1 MNNFNINKMESDPIL
16 QQASMRF
23 GNKTM
28 SPSKAFSILMRSVY
42 TWMTLALVITA
53 FTALYM
59 TKNLALMQTLVGSS
73 FGVWGL
79 LIAQIAVVIIL
90 SARIQKMS
98 FSTAGLLFALYSIL
112 TGVTLSS
119 IFMVFTASS
128 IASTFFITAGTFGAM
143 SAIGYFTKKDL
154 TGMGK
159 FLMMA
164 LIGLI
169 IASVVNMFMQS
180 TMLMWITSYVGV
192 LLFVGLTAYDTQKI
206 KQMLMMHG
214 NEVNEGTQKLA
225 LLGSLTLYLDFIN
238 LFLYLLQFMGSRDE

>member
-1 MNNFNINKMESDPIL
+1 MNNFNINKVDSDPIL
-16 QQASMRF
+16 QQASIKF
-23 GNKTM
+23 GTNTM
-28 SPSKAFSILMRSVY
+28 SASKAFSVLMRNVY

-79 LIAQIAVVIIL
+79 FIAQVAVVIIL
-90 SARIQKMS
+90 SARINKMS
-98 FSTAGLLFALYSIL
+98 FTTAGLLFALYSML

-143 SAIGYFTKKDL
+143 SAVGYFTKKDL
-154 TGMGK
+154 TSMGK

-206 KQMLMMHG
+206 KQMLLMHG
-214 NEVNEGTQKLA
+214 NEVNDGTMKLA

-238 LFLYLLQFMGSRDE
+238 LFLYLLQIMGSRDE

>member
-169 IASVVNMFMQS
+169 IASVVNLFMQS

-206 KQMLMMHG
+206 KHMLMMHG

>member
-1 MNNFNINKMESDPIL
+1 MNKFDMNKMDIDPVL
-16 QQASMRF
+16 QQASINY
-23 GNKTM
+23 GTQ
-28 SPSKAFSILMRSVY
+28 SKSDSRAFSVLMRNVY

-59 TKNLALMQTLVGSS
+59 SKNLALMTSIFESS

-79 LIAQIAVVIIL
+79 FIAQIVVVMIL
-90 SARIQKMS
+90 SGRIHKMS
-98 FSTAGLLFALYSIL
+98 FMTAGCLFAVYSIL
-112 TGVTLSS
+112 TGVTISS

-143 SAIGYFTKKDL
+143 SAFGYLTKKDL

-169 IASVVNMFMQS
+169 IASVANIFMHS
-180 TMLMWITSYVGV
+180 SMLMWITSFVGV

-206 KQMLMMHG
+206 KQMLMVHG
-214 NEVNEGTQKLA
+214 TDLSDGPMKLA

-238 LFLYLLQFMGSRDE
+238 LFLYLLQFMGRRE

>member
-1 MNNFNINKMESDPIL
+1 MNKFDINRMEADPVL
-16 QQASMRF
+16 QQASMKF
-23 GNKTM
+23 GTTTM
-28 SPSKAFSILMRSVY
+28 SSTKAFTVLMRNVY

-53 FTALYM
+53 LTALYM
-59 TKNLALMQTLVGSS
+59 TKNLALMQTLIGSS

-79 LIAQIAVVIIL
+79 LIAQVAVVIIL
-90 SARIQKMS
+90 TARLNRMS
-98 FSTAGLLFALYSIL
+98 FTTAGLLFALYSIL
-112 TGVTLSS
+112 TGVTVSS
-119 IFMVFTASS
+119 VFMVFTASS

-143 SAIGYFTKKDL
+143 SLIGYVTKKDL

-169 IASVVNMFMQS
+169 IASVVNMFMHS

-206 KQMLMMHG
+206 KHMLMIHG
-214 NEVNEGTQKLA
+214 NEVNDSTMKLA
-225 LLGSLTLYLDFIN
+225 LMGSLTLYLDFIN
-238 LFLYLLQFMGSRDE
+238 LFLYLIQIFGSRDE